1 MEHMIDAVVFA
12 GLLVGGQIPGI
23 LHHHDDLMVPLGVRA
38 NGAELLI
45 RHGKAFFTITDI
57 FLGIDDG
64 IRQCLYLLQRHIYDV
79 ECQPL
84 GRLAADAGQ
93 T

>member
-1 MEHMIDAVVFA
+1 MIDAVVFA

-23 LHHHDDLMVPLGVRA
+23 LHHHNHLMVPLRIGA
-38 NGAELLI
+38 DGAELLI

-64 IRQCLYLLQRHIYDV
+64 IRQCLHLLQRHIYDV